1 MRREAGRACL
11 NQKDLIFHKMA
22 PFLDRDLIDG
32 DPAEVLELG
41 PAVALVGTGA
51 GGGPAQGIVI

>member
-1 MRREAGRACL
+1 
-11 NQKDLIFHKMA
+11 MA